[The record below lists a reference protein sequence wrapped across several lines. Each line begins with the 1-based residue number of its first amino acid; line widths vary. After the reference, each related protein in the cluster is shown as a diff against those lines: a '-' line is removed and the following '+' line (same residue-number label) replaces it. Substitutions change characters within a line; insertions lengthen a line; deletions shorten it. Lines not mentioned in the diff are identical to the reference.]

1 MEVNMIENLKKT
13 IKNFDVKIKKTL
25 VSGLYFSLIVSII
38 GTIFLIYYISFKS
51 SNYIYYIGLKTV
63 SLSISLCVSFFLI
76 ATHFLVFMLRMILP
90 KFIQLLLFHVPL
102 LYLLP
107 LSLLLLLNLKL
118 KPHKLFF
125 LL

>member
-1 MEVNMIENLKKT
+1 MIENLKKT

-63 SLSISLCVSFFLI
+63 SLSISLCVSFF
-76 ATHFLVFMLRMILP
+76 ACALVFDRIL
-90 KFIQLLLFHVPL
+90 KDLV
-102 LYLLP
+102 
-107 LSLLLLLNLKL
+107 
-118 KPHKLFF
+118 
-125 LL
+125 